1 MQLFNFRGGREFAA
15 RGAKGFPVACP
26 AHCCN
31 WLAACAALAGRHVLP
46 FCYWLWI
53 GFLFSVRLGAAEKIF
68 ILCKIKLEY
77 V

>member
-1 MQLFNFRGGREFAA
+1 MQLLNFSGVREMRRMEGRH
-15 RGAKGFPVACP
+15 CP
-26 AHCCN
+26 DHCCN

-46 FCYWLWI
+46 FCYWLGI
-53 GFLFSVRLGAAEKIF
+53 GFLFSAGLDAAEKIF